1 MERASAEGGNCR
13 DGEVRS
19 TWGEYDAPLMF
30 LKQLNQKDVIQARM
44 PANIVI
50 K

>member
-1 MERASAEGGNCR
+1 MERASAEGGNYL
-13 DGEVRS
+13 DGKLRS
-19 TWGEYDAPLMF
+19 TLGEYYAPFMF